1 MMFITLYLL
10 FSKFQSMNIQGILL
24 SELEKCGE
32 LNSLQ
37 LAKEL
42 NVDHQLV
49 VGGLKSL
56 QSLGDVISCDQIS
69 ETFYELTDE
78 GREVLTEGSHEF
90 RVYSL
95 IPETGITQ
103 KELVN
108 QFSNAKIGLNK
119 ALAAKWV
126 MIKKADD
133 GQAVVHR
140 LAVNVEDT
148 LQQDLC
154 SAIKDSDSTVPEGIR
169 NELRKRKLVTEMKRT
184 SYQIKK
190 GPMFSLDIGKEE
202 TDLSSD
208 LITSVNGANHT
219 GILRLSSI
227 NRVAT
232 ATNQRYH
239 KPSVSSFLKCSGAWN
254 TARFKP
260 YNFKALGSSLP
271 SGHLHPLLRVR
282 SEFAKI
288 LADMG
293 FSEMPTNNYVECGFW
308 NFDSLFQPQ
317 QHPARDTHDTFFV
330 SEPAKTNLT
339 QSVPESYIERV
350 RLVHSRGSFGSRGYQ
365 SDWLL
370 SEAEK
375 NLLRT
380 HTTAVSARMLYCLA
394 QQNPVVPVRYF
405 SIDRVFRN
413 ETLDATHLA
422 EFHQVEGLVA
432 DYGLSLGHLKAVIR
446 AFFRKLGL
454 TQLRFKPAYNPYTEP
469 SMEIF
474 AYHPGLGKWV
484 EIGNSGIFRP
494 EMLRPMGLPD
504 GLTVIAWGLSLE
516 RPTMIRYGYKNIRD
530 LIGPRVDLN
539 MVYNAPLCRIEKF

>member
-1 MMFITLYLL
+1 
-10 FSKFQSMNIQGILL
+10 MNIQEKILL
-24 SELEKCGE
+24 ELEKRGE
-32 LNSLQ
+32 LNSLD
-37 LAKEL
+37 LAKEW

-69 ETFYELTDE
+69 EAFYELTDE
-78 GREVLTEGSHEF
+78 GRQVLADGSHEF

-95 IPETGITQ
+95 VTEAGIAQ
-103 KELVN
+103 KDLLN
-108 QFSNAKIGLNK
+108 QFPNAKIGLSK
-119 ALAAKWV
+119 ALASKWV
-126 MIKKADD
+126 TLKKSDD
-133 GQAVVHR
+133 GQAIVHR
-140 LAVNVEDT
+140 LAANVEDT
-148 LQQDLC
+148 LQRSLF
-154 SAIKDSDSTVPEGIR
+154 SVVNDSGQAFPAGIG
-169 NELRKRKLVTEMKRT
+169 NELKKRKLITEMKRT
-184 SYQIKK
+184 IYLVKK
-190 GPMFSLDIGKEE
+190 GSLFSLDIGKEE
-202 TDLSSD
+202 TDISSD
-208 LITSVNGANHT
+208 LIAN
-219 GILRLSSI
+219 
-227 NRVAT
+227 N
-232 ATNQRYH
+232 
-239 KPSVSSFLKCSGAWN
+239 AWS

-260 YNFKALGSSLP
+260 YNFNALGSSLP

-317 QHPARDTHDTFFV
+317 QHPARDAHDTFFV
-330 SEPAKTNLT
+330 SDPANTNLM

-350 RLVHSRGSFGSRGYQ
+350 RQVHSRGAFGSRGYQ

-380 HTTAVSARMLYCLA
+380 HTTAVSARMLYHLA

-474 AYHPGLGKWV
+474 AHHPGLNKWV

-539 MVYNAPLCRIEKF
+539 MVYKAPLCRLEQF

>member
-10 FSKFQSMNIQGILL
+10 FSKFQSMNIQGVLL

-32 LNSLQ
+32 LSSLQ

-56 QSLGDVISCDQIS
+56 QSLGD
-69 ETFYELTDE
+69 
-78 GREVLTEGSHEF
+78 
-90 RVYSL
+90 
-95 IPETGITQ
+95 
-103 KELVN
+103 
-108 QFSNAKIGLNK
+108 
-119 ALAAKWV
+119 
-126 MIKKADD
+126 
-133 GQAVVHR
+133 
-140 LAVNVEDT
+140 AVNVEDT

-154 SAIKDSDSTVPEGIR
+154 SAIKDSGSTVPEGIR
-169 NELRKRKLVTEMKRT
+169 NELRKRKLVTE
-184 SYQIKK
+184 I
-190 GPMFSLDIGKEE
+190 
-202 TDLSSD
+202 
-208 LITSVNGANHT
+208 VNGVNHA

-227 NRVAT
+227 NRVAM
-232 ATNQRYH
+232 ATNQGYH

-380 HTTAVSARMLYCLA
+380 HTTAVSARMLYRLA

-446 AFFRKLGL
+446 AFFGKLGL

-474 AYHPGLGKWV
+474 AYHPGEHVFAYPIIGPKGCKICSSALASVGFKFSCFSVNYDIQENGSDLGTKKFSLIMKGRTSCKNGGSDEIISDHLCYLLGKQLFCLLSKLSV
-484 EIGNSGIFRP
+484 SFNLSHFLQR
-494 EMLRPMGLPD
+494 RRQGL
-504 GLTVIAWGLSLE
+504 
-516 RPTMIRYGYKNIRD
+516 
-530 LIGPRVDLN
+530 
-539 MVYNAPLCRIEKF
+539 